1 MGRPSTFNQRTADA
15 ICERLA
21 SGLSLRKICRNNS
34 MPSKSTVFKWLAE
47 NSVFSDQYARARE
60 SQADLLVDEMIDI
73 ADMPKIGKKTKR
85 TSDGK
90 VEEITFDMTEHRRLQ
105 IETRKWVAARMRPK
119 KYGDKIDVQQNTT
132 LEAGDSVKAL
142 MEAIDGRTR
151 TK

>member
-1 MGRPSTFNQRTADA
+1 MTRHVGFNQKTADA

-21 SGLSLRKICRNNS
+21 SGLSLRAICRNKA

-47 NSVFSDQYARARE
+47 NSTFADHYARARE
-60 SQADLLVDEMIDI
+60 AQADLLVDEMVAI
-73 ADMPKIGKKTKR
+73 ADTPKIGRKTKK

-90 VEEITFDMTEHRRLQ
+90 VEETTFDMTEHRRLQ

-119 KYGDKIDVQQNTT
+119 KYGDRLDVDQKTT
-132 LEAGDSVKAL
+132 IEAGDSVTAL
-142 MEAIDGRTR
+142 MQAIDGRTR